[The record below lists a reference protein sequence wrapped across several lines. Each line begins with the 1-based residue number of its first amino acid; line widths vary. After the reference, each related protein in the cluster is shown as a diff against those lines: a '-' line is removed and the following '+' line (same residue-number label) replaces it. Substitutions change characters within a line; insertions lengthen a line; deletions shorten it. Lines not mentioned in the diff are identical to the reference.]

1 MDNFVPQFLQSK
13 PKIDEN
19 SLNLTMGD
27 RQGENVSIKNDGQI
41 KAKNTG
47 YDHEGLRRL

>member
-27 RQGENVSIKNDGQI
+27 RQGENVTTENDRQVI
-41 KAKNTG
+41 AKNG
-47 YDHEGLRRL
+47 VYDD

>member
-1 MDNFVPQFLQSK
+1 MDNFAPQFLQSK

-27 RQGENVSIKNDGQI
+27 RQGKNVSTKNDRQI
-41 KAKNTG
+41 SAKNTE
-47 YDHEGLRRL
+47 YDHEGL